1 MDTNNLKGFSSESLA
16 ITERQFFFALTVRGR
31 SFDWILN
38 VHNWWHNSEHAC
50 WTVHSVSLSIREF
63 SISNMS
69 LIDIKN
75 SLTMGINFSTP
86 IFLLDSRNIV
96 KASIQFTWNNGRNLA
111 TSLTCCCS
119 RGKEGDCEVFCMI
132 GVGRYGLAWSLSLIV
147 MRGRCVSGHVVRE
160 SFWGLDKL
168 REVRHFVSLG
178 AELLEAGEL
187 SITFPR
193 WWKMS
198 SSHGE

>member
-1 MDTNNLKGFSSESLA
+1 MSDRNNHKGFPSKSLA

-31 SFDWILN
+31 SSDWILN

-96 KASIQFTWNNGRNLA
+96 KTTILFTWNNGTNLA
-111 TSLTCCCS
+111 AS
-119 RGKEGDCEVFCMI
+119 
-132 GVGRYGLAWSLSLIV
+132 A
-147 MRGRCVSGHVVRE
+147 
-160 SFWGLDKL
+160 
-168 REVRHFVSLG
+168 SLG
-178 AELLEAGEL
+178 WLWSAMVRWVLAGRDLPSPYASLLSPADAFRVTWSEKVFEASPGRSSRIRHRNAL
-187 SITFPR
+187 TDR
-193 WWKMS
+193 AWKDAV
-198 SSHGE
+198 